1 MTETLQMRPAIFLD
15 RDGTIIKDA
24 DYLSDAG
31 RLEVFEFAA
40 EALRMFKAKG
50 YLLIV
55 LTNQSGI
62 ARGFF
67 DEAAMHAVHDALQT
81 QLSGLIDAIYFCPHG
96 PADGC
101 ECRKPGVGMI
111 KQAAGEFSI
120 DLANSWIIG
129 DKKSDVETGF
139 NAGIATALV
148 LTGYGESELAG
159 LQRTPELVAG
169 DLLEAA
175 RQITSRPD

>member
-1 MTETLQMRPAIFLD
+1 MRPAVFLD

-24 DYLSDAG
+24 DYLSSVDE
-31 RLEVFEFAA
+31 LEVFEFAA
-40 EALRMFKAKG
+40 EALRLLKEKG
-50 YLLIV
+50 FLLIV

-67 DEAAMHAVHDALQT
+67 DEAAMRTVHDALQM
-81 QLSGLIDAIYFCPHG
+81 QLDGLIDAIYFCPHG
-96 PADGC
+96 PDDGC
-101 ECRKPGVGMI
+101 DCRKPGVGMI
-111 KQAAGEFSI
+111 KQAASEHSI

-129 DKKSDVETGF
+129 DKKSDIETGF

-148 LTGYGESELAG
+148 LTGYGESELSA
-159 LQRTPELVAG
+159 LDRLPELVAS

-175 RQITSRPD
+175 RQISSCAD

>member
-1 MTETLQMRPAIFLD
+1 MRPAVFLD

-24 DYLSDAG
+24 DHLSSVDE
-31 RLEVFEFAA
+31 LEVFEFAV
-40 EALRMFKAKG
+40 EALCLLKEKG
-50 YLLIV
+50 FLLIV

-67 DEAAMHAVHDALQT
+67 DEAAMRTVHDALQM
-81 QLSGLIDAIYFCPHG
+81 QLHDLIDAIYFCPHG
-96 PADGC
+96 PDDGC
-101 ECRKPGVGMI
+101 DCRKPGVGMI
-111 KQAAGEFSI
+111 KQAASEHSI

-148 LTGYGESELAG
+148 LTGYGESELSA
-159 LQRTPELVAG
+159 LDRLPELVAS

-175 RQITSRPD
+175 RQISSRAD

>member
-1 MTETLQMRPAIFLD
+1 MAETSQMRPAVFLD

-24 DYLSDAG
+24 DYLSEVDQ
-31 RLEVFEFAA
+31 LEVVEFAV
-40 EALRMFKAKG
+40 EALRLLKAKG

-62 ARGFF
+62 ARCFF
-67 DEAAMHAVHDALQT
+67 DEAQMHTVHDTLQEK
-81 QLSGLIDAIYFCPHG
+81 LDGLIDAIYFCPHA
-96 PADGC
+96 PDDGC

-111 KQAAGEFSI
+111 RQAASEFSI

-139 NAGIATALV
+139 NAGIATVLV
-148 LTGYGESELAG
+148 LTGYGE
-159 LQRTPELVAG
+159 
-169 DLLEAA
+169 
-175 RQITSRPD
+175 

>member
-1 MTETLQMRPAIFLD
+1 MRPAVFLD

-24 DYLSDAG
+24 DYLSCVDE
-31 RLEVFEFAA
+31 LEVFEFAV
-40 EALRMFKAKG
+40 EALRLLNEKG

-67 DEAAMHAVHDALQT
+67 DEAAMRTVHNALEE
-81 QLSGLIDAIYFCPHG
+81 QLDGLIDAIYFCPHG
-96 PADGC
+96 PDDGC
-101 ECRKPGVGMI
+101 DCRKPGVGMI
-111 KQAAGEFSI
+111 KQAASEHSI
-120 DLANSWIIG
+120 DLANSWMIG
-129 DKKSDVETGF
+129 DKKSDIETGF

-148 LTGYGESELAG
+148 LTGYGESELSA
-159 LQRTPELVAG
+159 LDRLPELVAS

-175 RQITSRPD
+175 RQISSRTD

>member
-1 MTETLQMRPAIFLD
+1 MRPAVFLD

-24 DYLSDAG
+24 DYLSRVDE
-31 RLEVFEFAA
+31 LEVFEFAA
-40 EALRMFKAKG
+40 EALRLLKEKG

-67 DEAAMHAVHDALQT
+67 DEATMQTVHDALKGR
-81 QLSGLIDAIYFCPHG
+81 LNGLIDAIYFCPHG
-96 PADGC
+96 PDDGC
-101 ECRKPGVGMI
+101 DCRKPGVGMI
-111 KQAAGEFSI
+111 KQAASEYSI

-129 DKKSDVETGF
+129 DKKSDIETGF
-139 NAGIATALV
+139 NAGVATALV
-148 LTGYGESELAG
+148 LTGYGGSELATFN
-159 LQRTPELVAG
+159 RMPELVAG

-175 RQITSRPD
+175 RQIASRTD

>member
-1 MTETLQMRPAIFLD
+1 MRPAVFLD

-24 DYLSDAG
+24 DYLSSVDE
-31 RLEVFEFAA
+31 LEVFEFAV
-40 EALRMFKAKG
+40 EALRLLKEKG

-67 DEAAMHAVHDALQT
+67 DEAAMRTVHDALQM
-81 QLSGLIDAIYFCPHG
+81 QLDGLIDAIYFCPHG
-96 PADGC
+96 PDDGC
-101 ECRKPGVGMI
+101 DCRKPGVGMI
-111 KQAAGEFSI
+111 KQAASEHSI
-120 DLANSWIIG
+120 DLAKSWIIG
-129 DKKSDVETGF
+129 DKKSDIETGF

-148 LTGYGESELAG
+148 LTGYGESELSA
-159 LQRTPELVAG
+159 LDRLPELVAS

-175 RQITSRPD
+175 RQISSRAD

>member
-1 MTETLQMRPAIFLD
+1 MTETSQMRPAVFLD

-24 DYLSDAG
+24 DYLSEVDQ
-31 RLEVFEFAA
+31 LEVFEFAV
-40 EALRMFKAKG
+40 EALRLLKSKG
-50 YLLIV
+50 FLLIV

-67 DEAAMHAVHDALQT
+67 DEAQMRIVNDALQA
-81 QLSGLIDAIYFCPHG
+81 QLGGLVDAIYFCPHG
-96 PADGC
+96 PDDGC

-111 KQAAGEFSI
+111 RQAAGEFSI

-129 DKKSDVETGF
+129 DKKSDIETGF

-148 LTGYGESELAG
+148 LTGYGESELATVN
-159 LQRTPELVAG
+159 RMPEIVAG

-175 RQITSRPD
+175 RQISSRTD